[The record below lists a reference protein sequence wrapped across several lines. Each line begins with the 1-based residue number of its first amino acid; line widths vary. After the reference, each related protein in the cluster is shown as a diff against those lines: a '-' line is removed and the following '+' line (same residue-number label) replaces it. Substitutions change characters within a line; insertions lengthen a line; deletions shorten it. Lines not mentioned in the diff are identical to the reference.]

1 MKEIIERIKNITE
14 TVEGYEV
21 KELAWLERD
30 GVIRGRVKDPVTG
43 RDDLHNGFVV
53 ATWRKNG
60 SLMPRYGGNAR
71 TDLYLKLVQ

>member
-1 MKEIIERIKNITE
+1 MKDIIERIKNITE

-21 KELAWLERD
+21 KELVWLERD

-60 SLMPRYGGNAR
+60 SLMPRYGGNTR
-71 TDLYLKLVQ
+71 TDLYLKIIQ

>member
-21 KELAWLERD
+21 KELVWLERD

-71 TDLYLKLVQ
+71 TDLYLKIIQ